1 MTPGRTAASTTTA
14 RATVRAPWIRTVATT
29 VAVGVFSSLFLPAV
43 LAKAGRVVQ
52 DRQKERELKVA
63 VSEGIVQP
71 VTAAVTRARLF
82 ASGLIPAAAG
92 GGVSVTYGAVLEE
105 WLAASSKAGAQLDT
119 YLENRNPTN
128 DRLRDEWLP
137 LFSAVTDYVRL
148 SNDLEHFDRTAAIDK
163 IQDSLARHYPAAV
176 DDIDWANL
184 RGPRTATR
192 YYPDFH
198 ELGNRLLAARDALL
212 IDVRSARL
220 AGFSHHILD
229 F

>member
-1 MTPGRTAASTTTA
+1 MTSVAMTPGRSAASTATA

-92 GGVSVTYGAVLEE
+92 GGVSTTYGAVLEE
-105 WLAASSKAGAQLDT
+105 WLAVSSKAGAQLDT
-119 YLENRNPTN
+119 YL
-128 DRLRDEWLP
+128 
-137 LFSAVTDYVRL
+137 
-148 SNDLEHFDRTAAIDK
+148 
-163 IQDSLARHYPAAV
+163 
-176 DDIDWANL
+176 
-184 RGPRTATR
+184 
-192 YYPDFH
+192 
-198 ELGNRLLAARDALL
+198 
-212 IDVRSARL
+212 
-220 AGFSHHILD
+220 
-229 F
+229 